1 MFLASLLML
10 ALQTAETPVKPPAYF
25 LPVVVFLAVGGT
37 IGWLVAA
44 VLGFAR
50 ARAFGPSTRWFAFAS
65 VCMIIFQLMF
75 FMLAIGVILNNPDL
89 TLGVGAFFFLFPV
102 LAAVCSIFGFVKL
115 TNPR

>member
-10 ALQTAETPVKPPAYF
+10 ALQGETPVRPPVYF
-25 LPVVVFLAVGGT
+25 IPVVVFLVVAGT

-75 FMLAIGVILNNPDL
+75 FLLAIGVILNNPDL
-89 TLGVGAFFFLFPV
+89 TLGIGAFFFLFPV
-102 LAAVCSIFGFVKL
+102 LAAVCSILGFVKL

>member
-1 MFLASLLML
+1 MPLASLFML
-10 ALQTAETPVKPPAYF
+10 ALQADTPVKPPTYF

-50 ARAFGPSTRWFAFAS
+50 ARAFGPSTRWFAFAC

-89 TLGVGAFFFLFPV
+89 TLGIGAFFFLFPV
-102 LAAVCSIFGFVKL
+102 LAAICSILGFVKL